1 MSFLVAPPGQR
12 NGDTPEGGDV
22 DQLLRAFYRAEMP
35 NPWPAFRM
43 PAEAPPVL
51 PFPAAPVRR
60 TFVSRSRLAL
70 AASVALLV
78 GGLWALSGKFGGD
91 APRPDTFR
99 TGPGSANGTGP
110 GVSPKLNGPFLEGDE
125 LKVIIEEP
133 AGPGR

>member
-35 NPWPAFRM
+35 NPWPAFQT

-60 TFVSRSRLAL
+60 TFASRSRLAL

-78 GGLWALSGKFGGD
+78 GGLWYLSGKFGGD
-91 APRPDTFR
+91 APRPDPFR
-99 TGPGSANGTGP
+99 STGGSANGTGP